1 MLAKSLKYRRHIMMA
16 CTDKLEM
23 VSSDG
28 ETASAKRTQRS
39 MQAAG
44 GIAYLLK
51 LIQPREQI
59 DADGDVFT
67 MTEASTEGAQL
78 VCCGRSAGV
87 NKTVACM
94 QGSVL
99 ELGRPVSFLFGGNES
114 TTKGRDT

>member
-1 MLAKSLKYRRHIMMA
+1 MMA
-16 CTDKLEM
+16 CTDKLEAEL
-23 VSSDG
+23 SDG

-44 GIAYLLK
+44 GVAFLLK
-51 LIQPREQI
+51 LIQPRQEI

-78 VCCGRSAGV
+78 VCFGGSAGV
-87 NKTVACM
+87 NKTVACI

-99 ELGRPVSFLFGGNES
+99 ELGRPVSFLCGGNES
-114 TTKGRDT
+114 TTKGRGT

>member
-44 GIAYLLK
+44 GIAFLLK
-51 LIQPREQI
+51 LDTASKTNRCGWRRFY
-59 DADGDVFT
+59 DDG
-67 MTEASTEGAQL
+67 SQ
-78 VCCGRSAGV
+78 
-87 NKTVACM
+87 N
-94 QGSVL
+94 
-99 ELGRPVSFLFGGNES
+99 
-114 TTKGRDT
+114 